1 MAELSSAPVLST
13 PAEHTFIEDPTDPS
27 LVAAAQSRSAGTDD
41 EKHHVYEIAR
51 TARHIHRQKW
61 RRIALQFPD
70 AMLPDGPWV
79 VRALA
84 GELAGLATTGGE
96 EEGVVADEDD
106 EALQNGRA
114 EPAQGTSGG
123 YDPEPA
129 PTNPLETEIKRDT
142 TTTTST
148 TSSTAHETHKDGL
161 PPPRLYILADTS
173 YSACCVDEIAAE
185 HADADAVVHYGRACL
200 SPTSRVPVLH
210 VFTRQKLDY
219 DDVVGA
225 FEREFPLPP
234 KEEAGEGGS
243 VDKVVVIIMADV
255 MFQEHVQPVC
265 EMLRRRGHVG
275 VRATE
280 IVHDPAA
287 PIPNRRVVTS
297 NTTDDSGTTTT
308 PSQEEPLRDHHLFH
322 ISTPPAALLMTLSSR
337 LSSLR
342 IYPTPS
348 SPYSAVTSEI
358 PDPSMTPRLLQRRY
372 ALVLRLATASVIGIL
387 VNTLSV
393 RNYMDTISR
402 LKAQIAA
409 AGKKS
414 YTIVVGK
421 LNPAKLA
428 NFAEID
434 GWVVVGCW
442 ESGLVEQDGM
452 WKPVITPFEL
462 GLALQGDDK
471 RVWTGEWWGGIEG
484 VDDVEVDAQDDVR
497 NGGDGD
503 DGVDAPGD
511 DLDPGDISDEESAP
525 PEFDLR
531 TGKLVSNSRPMRATT
546 KQNLAVRSA
555 AAAAAAKSTPTDTD
569 AAADGRQSQQNPPST
584 AVAKRSPA
592 GYQIAAING
601 IASPGAEFLRSQRTW
616 QGLGTDFDADA
627 DGEDGVVGEESTVV
641 EEGRSGIARGYTVGG
656 DQSRS

>member
-1 MAELSSAPVLST
+1 MTELSSAPVLST

-27 LVAAAQSRSAGTDD
+27 LISAAQTRHAGTDD

-51 TARHIHRQKW
+51 TARHIRRQKW

-84 GELAGLATTGGE
+84 DELRRLATKGE
-96 EEGVVADEDD
+96 PLGDDTVENSSGLPEAKNEGRS
-106 EALQNGRA
+106 Q
-114 EPAQGTSGG
+114 
-123 YDPEPA
+123 EPA
-129 PTNPLETEIKRDT
+129 PTNLLETEITRDNKPT
-142 TTTTST
+142 VPDTY
-148 TSSTAHETHKDGL
+148 EDGAQ
-161 PPPRLYILADTS
+161 RLYILADTS

-200 SPTSRVPVLH
+200 SPTSRIPVLH

-219 DDVVGA
+219 DDVVAA
-225 FEREFPLPP
+225 FEKEFPLP
-234 KEEAGEGGS
+234 KEREKDANT
-243 VDKVVVIIMADV
+243 VIIMADV

-265 EMLRRRGHVG
+265 DLLRKRGH
-275 VRATE
+275 ANIKTTE

-287 PIPNRRVVTS
+287 PVPNRRIVANHT
-297 NTTDDSGTTTT
+297 NDDDSDAGATAQSDTTAT
-308 PSQEEPLRDHHLFH
+308 PSQEESLRDHHIFH

-342 IYPTPS
+342 IYPTPL
-348 SPYSAVTSEI
+348 SPYSPATSEI

-402 LKAQIAA
+402 LKASIAA

-484 VDDVEVDAQDDVR
+484 VGDVEDGAQDEDADAAR
-497 NGGDGD
+497 HGGDGG
-503 DGVDAPGD
+503 GVEGGD

-531 TGKLVSNSRPMRATT
+531 TGKLISNSRPMRTT
-546 KQNLAVRSA
+546 KQNLSMRP
-555 AAAAAAKSTPTDTD
+555 AAAKSAPTDTD
-569 AAADGRQSQQNPPST
+569 AAGGAEGESQPHPST
-584 AVAKRSPA
+584 AVAKRSAA

-627 DGEDGVVGEESTVV
+627 DEDGVREESTVV

-656 DQSRS
+656 EDQSRS